1 MRIGTYGMAVLA
13 LAACILSPLTC
24 VSGAGEPASSEYII
38 GEGDVLAISIW
49 KDENLTREVVVLPDG
64 TISFPLVGR
73 VVAEGKTISSLKT
86 DIEDKIRRYVPHPV
100 LNVEVKNINSMY
112 IYVIGRVNNPGR
124 YILNCN
130 TNVLQALAM
139 AGGLN
144 PFADDNNIKIIRTM
158 NGRSS
163 MTWFRYNDIVKG
175 KRLEQNIILERGD
188 VIVVP

>member
-1 MRIGTYGMAVLA
+1 
-13 LAACILSPLTC
+13 
-24 VSGAGEPASSEYII
+24 
-38 GEGDVLAISIW
+38 
-49 KDENLTREVVVLPDG
+49 
-64 TISFPLVGR
+64 
-73 VVAEGKTISSLKT
+73 
-86 DIEDKIRRYVPHPV
+86 
-100 LNVEVKNINSMY
+100 MY